1 MWKWI
6 GGIFLALIVCLMA
19 AAWWGYR
26 KVASTFSPDGTVR
39 VTVGA
44 PAARVFASLSDA
56 DSIGPWMASGSTVIT
71 GKHGPLAVGDSIR
84 VEVRSVGAGRPVTWK
99 VSEVIPNQAIA
110 MQIASPDPRHPFIA
124 TRRDS
129 LVQVGDSTMVIDR
142 ITAVPAPNG
151 TAEQMLL
158 SMFKVQSKMELLSLK
173 SHIEGSGA
181 KRP

>member
-6 GGIFLALIVCLMA
+6 GGILLALIVCLMA

-26 KVASTFSPDGTVR
+26 KVAGSFSPDGTVR
-39 VTVGA
+39 VTIGA
-44 PAARVFASLSDA
+44 PPARVFALLSDA
-56 DSIGPWMASGSTVIT
+56 DSIGPWMAPGNTVYT

-84 VEVRSVGAGRPVTWK
+84 VEIRSVGAVKPVTWK
-99 VSEVIPNQAIA
+99 VSDVVPNQAIA

-129 LVQVGDSTMVIDR
+129 VIQVGDSTMVIDR
-142 ITAVPAPNG
+142 ITAVPVPTG
-151 TAEQMLL
+151 TAEQMLV

-173 SHIEGSGA
+173 AHIEGTGR